1 MKRIYTDGKPPQS
14 RFHNKAGNL
23 TPYAFAC
30 GYVERYASGEDRLT
44 LSREP
49 NDWHVKGFIAGK
61 HVWEIFEKLKDART
75 FCRKPATLET
85 PTH

>member
-1 MKRIYTDGKPPQS
+1 
-14 RFHNKAGNL
+14 
-23 TPYAFAC
+23 
-30 GYVERYASGEDRLT
+30 LT

-85 PTH
+85 STH